1 MIDILSKVVDTVY
14 NAVITEYPNI
24 NVTTGYDPKNA
35 TFPCVVIEEIDNVP
49 YRNTATDDCVEN
61 YSKLT
66 YEVNV
71 YTNSQGSAK
80 TEGRAIIQI
89 VDAALADELKFRR
102 IRFNKPLNVGRT
114 IFRQYIRSEVIVS
127 KPEDDGSNT
136 VYRLYRR

>member
-1 MIDILSKVVDTVY
+1 MIDILSKVVDTIY

-61 YSKLT
+61 YSRLT

-71 YTNSQGSAK
+71 YTNSQNSAK
-80 TEGRAIIQI
+80 TEGREIIKI

-127 KPEDDGSNT
+127 KPEDDGGNT

>member
-14 NAVITEYPNI
+14 NAVITGYPNI

-35 TFPCVVIEEIDNVP
+35 TFPCVVVEEIDNVP

-61 YSKLT
+61 YSRLT

-71 YTNSQGSAK
+71 YTNSQDSAK
-80 TEGRAIIQI
+80 TEGREIIKI

-127 KPEDDGSNT
+127 KPEDGSGNT
-136 VYRLYRR
+136 VYRFYRR

>member
-35 TFPCVVIEEIDNVP
+35 TFPCVVVEEIDNVP
-49 YRNTATDDCVEN
+49 FRNTITDDCVEN
-61 YSKLT
+61 HSRLT

-71 YTNSQGSAK
+71 YTNSQDSAK
-80 TEGRAIIQI
+80 TDGRKIIET
-89 VDAALADELKFRR
+89 VDAALAEELKFRR
-102 IRFNKPLNVGRT
+102 LRFNKPLNIGRT

-127 KPEDDGSNT
+127 KPEADGNNV
-136 VYRLYRR
+136 VYWLYRR